1 MKIKGFY
8 GDIYSHITINYVLT
22 SYREENG
29 KKMFVNIQ

>member
-22 SYREENG
+22 WYGEWEKN
-29 KKMFVNIQ
+29 VC